1 MLHYLCR
8 WRFEQ
13 DPVRREQALF
23 TRGHGERRVTDMAAP
38 TADGSIET
46 ANATRWVQTHGRE
59 EAYFFTGQRPAPMDG
74 TASEDRE
81 YGVDVASMAG
91 VAKLSSYSNGD
102 HL

>member
-8 WRFEQ
+8 WHFNQ
-13 DPVRREQALF
+13 DPVRREQILIK
-23 TRGHGERRVTDMAAP
+23 RRHDEWRVTDMAAP
-38 TADGSIET
+38 TVDGSIET

-74 TASEDRE
+74 TASEDRA
-81 YGVDVASMAG
+81 YGVEVASMARIT
-91 VAKLSSYSNGD
+91 KLSSYSNGD